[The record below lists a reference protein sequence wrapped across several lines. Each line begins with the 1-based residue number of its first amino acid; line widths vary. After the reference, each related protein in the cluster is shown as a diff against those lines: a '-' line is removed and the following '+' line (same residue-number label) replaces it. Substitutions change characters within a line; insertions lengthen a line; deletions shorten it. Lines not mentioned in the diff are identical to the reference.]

1 MLARTSPS
9 LLDAGVALASGAIG
23 GYATARKD
31 IPSALAGVAIAAAL
45 VPPLCTL
52 GLFLG
57 AGDIAS
63 SARALLLFFA
73 NIVSIVL
80 AAWAVFFWMGMRP
93 RRIEQSRR
101 QQYVSLALVTILMLP
116 IIAVLLSISS
126 RESQATLV
134 EKRLEN
140 LLTPAE
146 VVSLDLL
153 PGEQLRVIATVR
165 SAEPLVSD
173 HVQIAQND
181 LETYLRQPVQLEV
194 VVLNV
199 IQAGGSE
206 ALAIDP

>member
-1 MLARTSPS
+1 
-9 LLDAGVALASGAIG
+9 
-23 GYATARKD
+23 
-31 IPSALAGVAIAAAL
+31 
-45 VPPLCTL
+45 
-52 GLFLG
+52 
-57 AGDIAS
+57 
-63 SARALLLFFA
+63 
-73 NIVSIVL
+73 
-80 AAWAVFFWMGMRP
+80 
-93 RRIEQSRR
+93 
-101 QQYVSLALVTILMLP
+101 MLP

-199 IQAGGSE
+199 IQAGGNE

>member
-1 MLARTSPS
+1 
-9 LLDAGVALASGAIG
+9 
-23 GYATARKD
+23 
-31 IPSALAGVAIAAAL
+31 VAIAAAL

-57 AGDIAS
+57 AGDVAS
-63 SARALLLFFA
+63 SARALLLFFT

-101 QQYVSLALVTILMLP
+101 QQYISLALVTVLMLP
-116 IIAVLLSISS
+116 IIAILLSISN
-126 RESQATLV
+126 RESQATVV
-134 EKRLEN
+134 ERRLEN

-146 VVSLDLL
+146 VVGLDLL
-153 PGEQLRVIATVR
+153 PGEELRVIATVR
-165 SAEPLVSD
+165 SAEPVASD
-173 HVQIAQND
+173 QVQIAQND

-199 IQAGGSE
+199 IQAGGDE
-206 ALAIDP
+206 ALATDP